1 MITELKIIQPFFVL
15 SSNVYLKRYAPG
27 SVISHF
33 YKFKCTVPSGRPVM
47 VVPDGSTDIIF
58 ECDPERPSAE
68 ICGTLNKSTP
78 DIFRQGK
85 TYFGVRFLPGGLLQF
100 HDLLAKDLADQR
112 YGISVFLHDRSC
124 IEAIC
129 CETDFERQI
138 RLFMTHIFPEIN
150 KNIRG
155 RDQLCLMQI
164 ISQIHEQNG
173 QLKMTDLEKS
183 LHYTKRHISRLF
195 TSLTGVSIKRF
206 SRYLRF
212 QSAMN
217 SLNSSDPKTLSQIAA
232 ECGYYDHTH
241 FQKEFREFS
250 SMSPGQFHKLLQASH
265 YYDHLIIR

>member
-1 MITELKIIQPFFVL
+1 MLPGPSYLIFINL
-15 SSNVYLKRYAPG
+15 S
-27 SVISHF
+27 
-33 YKFKCTVPSGRPVM
+33 VPSPPAVRLWL
-47 VVPDGSTDIIF
+47 VPDGSTDIIF

-68 ICGTLNKSTP
+68 ICGTVNKSTP

-173 QLKMTDLEKS
+173 QLKMTDLGEI
-183 LHYTKRHISRLF
+183 LHYTNVIF
-195 TSLTGVSIKRF
+195 P
-206 SRYLRF
+206 
-212 QSAMN
+212 
-217 SLNSSDPKTLSQIAA
+217 D
-232 ECGYYDHTH
+232 C
-241 FQKEFREFS
+241 
-250 SMSPGQFHKLLQASH
+250 SPL
-265 YYDHLIIR
+265 